1 MSFFELLATIYA
13 SLSRHVVRALLA
25 TLGIVLGIAAVVA
38 MLAISEGGKRGIIDQ
53 IKAQG
58 INNIIVKSIKPTT
71 TTADSKNT
79 SRSIEMY
86 GITQKDFDHIAE
98 TFSCIEQIVPIQQK
112 NFTIYSGQNK
122 TDISVL
128 ATTPTLFDVINCT
141 MIDSRG
147 KLFPENNN
155 NILMPSCYLGVDAA
169 RKLIG
174 PRDPMGEWI
183 EIGGRSFRV
192 TGLVEGAGQGR
203 IGGSHNINNV
213 IYIPMAMAESLWGK
227 GNKMRFFG
235 TELVAY
241 HFLYIRVKEVDDVP
255 DTVARLKGYF
265 SVAHAN
271 TDYELQVPYELMRA
285 AEKTQRI
292 FTLVM
297 TSIAAI
303 SLLVGGIGIMNIMLA
318 NIFERTRE
326 IGVRRALGATRR
338 DILIQ
343 FLTESIVLTFL
354 GGALGIGVGILTAH
368 GAEAIA
374 QWNGDMTIRAIIT
387 TESLLVSLAV
397 SVVTGITFGTYPAWK
412 AARLDPLIALRHE

>member
-58 INNIIVKSIKPTT
+58 INNIILKSVKPTT
-71 TTADSKNT
+71 TTTDSKNA
-79 SRSIEMY
+79 SRFIEIY
-86 GITQKDFDHIAE
+86 GITQKDFDHIAN
-98 TFSCIEQIVPIQQK
+98 TFNNIEQIVPIQEK
-112 NFTIYSGQNK
+112 NFNIYNGQNK

-128 ATTPTLFDVINCT
+128 ATTPTLFEVINCSIT
-141 MIDSRG
+141 DSRS
-147 KLFPENNN
+147 KIFPDKNNG
-155 NILMPSCYLGVDAA
+155 IFMPSCYLGVDAA
-169 RKLIG
+169 RKLFG
-174 PRDPMGEWI
+174 HRDPMDEWI
-183 EIGGRSFRV
+183 EIGRRSFRV
-192 TGLVEGAGQGR
+192 IGLLEGAGQGR

-213 IYIPMAMAESLWGK
+213 IYVPMAMADSIWGK
-227 GNKMRFFG
+227 GNQTRYYG
-235 TELVAY
+235 TEVVAY
-241 HFLYIRVKEVDDVP
+241 HFLYIKVTDVEYVP
-255 DTVARLKGYF
+255 DTVARLKSYL
-265 SVAHAN
+265 SVTHVN
-271 TDYELQVPYELMRA
+271 SDYELQVPYELMRA

-338 DILIQ
+338 DILVQ
-343 FLTESIVLTFL
+343 FLTESIVLTFI

-368 GAEAIA
+368 GAEAVA
-374 QWNGDMTIRAIIT
+374 QFNGDMTIHAIVT